1 MALQTTGA
9 ISLNDLHLEAGG
21 TSGTECSFND
31 QDIRDMLGKSANAQS
46 SFLEFYGASSKDFAY
61 KEYVLS
67 PKLREDGAG
76 GPNQTITLPSN
87 NISEGDVLVAIFYD
101 NSGVTLNGSDIA
113 YLSNPTGT
121 GAKAWTTA
129 GTYVDRWTSGTPTP
143 YHYHNQCRIQ
153 YAIAGSTT
161 GNSFTMYGNW
171 QSPHTGPI
179 NSGSDEGEK
188 YCCLMRFE
196 ASASDIS
203 HYDYESEGRSVNDSD
218 IYQYQG
224 STRYINGSATPTTN
238 TYLGIINIV
247 AKGGQGGAY
256 YDYTVP
262 SGDLDN
268 RLLVPRSYA
277 VDERYCMYAKL
288 QKRPSS
294 GNYSDLTI
302 GTGYGWQVA
311 WNYSHCYLRIHS

>member
-31 QDIRDMLGKSANAQS
+31 QDIRDMLGKVANAQS

-61 KEYVLS
+61 REYVFS
-67 PKLREDGAG
+67 PKLRENVGTS
-76 GPNQTITLPSN
+76 QTVTLPSN

-113 YLSNPTGT
+113 TLSNPTGT
-121 GAKAWTTA
+121 GAKPWTTA
-129 GTYVDRWTSGTPTP
+129 GTYVDRWTSGSGSPF
-143 YHYHNQCRIQ
+143 HYHNQCRIQ

-161 GNSFTMYGNW
+161 GNSFTMNGNF
-171 QSPHTGPI
+171 QTPHTGG
-179 NSGSDEGEK
+179 SGSDEGEK
-188 YCCLMRFE
+188 YCCIIRFE
-196 ASASDIS
+196 ASASDVS

-218 IYQYQG
+218 IYQYTG
-224 STRYINGSATPTTN
+224 STRYINGSATPTNN
-238 TYLGIINIV
+238 TYLGIINVV

-268 RLLVPRSYA
+268 RVLVPRSYA
-277 VDERYCMYAKL
+277 TDERYSMYAKL
-288 QKRPSS
+288 QKRPTS
-294 GNYSDLTI
+294 GNYSNLTI
-302 GTGYGWQVA
+302 QTGYGWSVA
-311 WNYSHCYLRIHS
+311 WNYSHCYLRVHS

>member
-1 MALQTTGA
+1 
-9 ISLNDLHLEAGG
+9 
-21 TSGTECSFND
+21 
-31 QDIRDMLGKSANAQS
+31 
-46 SFLEFYGASSKDFAY
+46 
-61 KEYVLS
+61 
-67 PKLREDGAG
+67 
-76 GPNQTITLPSN
+76 
-87 NISEGDVLVAIFYD
+87 
-101 NSGVTLNGSDIA
+101 
-113 YLSNPTGT
+113 
-121 GAKAWTTA
+121 
-129 GTYVDRWTSGTPTP
+129 
-143 YHYHNQCRIQ
+143 
-153 YAIAGSTT
+153 
-161 GNSFTMYGNW
+161 MYGNW

-196 ASASDIS
+196 AAASDIS

-218 IYQYQG
+218 IYSYQG

-277 VDERYCMYAKL
+277 VDERYSMYAKL

-302 GTGYGWQVA
+302 GTGYGWSVA
-311 WNYSHCYLRIHS
+311 WNYSHCYLRIHSLVTLQTTGAISLNDLHIEVGGTTGTTVSLNDTDIRDLITTPSGAINLQSFYGASSIPPFDYTAGMEKCQQMDRIIN

>member
-9 ISLNDLHLEAGG
+9 ISLNDLHVEAGG

-61 KEYVLS
+61 REYVFS
-67 PKLREDGAG
+67 PKLREDQAT
-76 GPNQTITLPSN
+76 NQTITLPSN
-87 NISEGDVLVAIFYD
+87 NISQGDVLVALHYC
-101 NSGVTLNGSDIA
+101 NSGVTLNGSDIS

-143 YHYHNQCRIQ
+143 YHYHNTLRIQ

-171 QSPHTGPI
+171 QSPHTGG
-179 NSGSDEGEK
+179 SGSDEGEK

-196 ASASDIS
+196 AAASDIS
-203 HYDYESEGRSVNDSD
+203 HYDYESEGRSYNDSD
-218 IYQYQG
+218 LFSYQG

-247 AKGGQGGAY
+247 AKGGQGY
-256 YDYTVP
+256 PSDDYTVP
-262 SGDLDN
+262 SGDLN
-268 RLLVPRSYA
+268 NIVNVSRSYA
-277 VDERYCMYAKL
+277 TDERYSMYAKL
-288 QKRPSS
+288 QQRPSS

-302 GTGYGWQVA
+302 HTGFGWTVA